1 MVPLT
6 ALWLVKDAD
15 SSQGLSYSLSF
26 SFWIYIGVHMIATTY
41 SYIWDIYMDWGLFR
55 LNTKGHPNRFLR
67 EKINYQP
74 TFYYFAII
82 SNFFLR
88 YIFILGLFALGN
100 QDSLF
105 NELKGITGVLIAAE
119 AIRRAQWALLRVENE
134 QNNNLE
140 TYRTIPIIPPIVNS
154 KEAVGKQ
161 DWNLINFWQKSQK
174 NLVSLLSY
182 GHISPSNNSKI

>member
-26 SFWIYIGVHMIATTY
+26 SFWLYIGVHMVATTY

-105 NELKGITGVLIAAE
+105 NEMKGITGVLIAAE

-161 DWNLINFWQKSQK
+161 DWNLINFWQKGPKKSC
-174 NLVSLLSY
+174 VSFVIWTY
-182 GHISPSNNSKI
+182 FTI